1 MTLPWYWPLVQ
12 DLTKHIQDEHMDQD
26 GAMDEINFA
35 EEYLHYESFRDGEY
49 VSLQCPWSHH
59 CSCDWKV
66 SAHIKFELVESK
78 SKE

>member
-26 GAMDEINFA
+26 SAMTEVDFA
-35 EEYLHYESFRDGEY
+35 EEHLHYESFKDNEY
-49 VSLQCPWSHH
+49 VSLQCPWSEH

-66 SAHIKFELVESK
+66 TGHLQFVLIETK